1 MITRLGWA
9 TDVHLNFLPHEDLGS
24 FCGHIQA
31 LGCSALA
38 LSGDIAEGP
47 TLAYYLGVL
56 ERRLSIPV
64 YFVLGNHDFYRSSI
78 RRVRGVVANVT
89 RESERLRWLPDA
101 GVVELA
107 PAVGL
112 LGHDGWAD
120 GRLGDYA
127 ASPVMLNDYLLIDE
141 LAGMSP
147 RARLDVLNS
156 LGDEAAAF
164 ARQLLPS
171 AAERFRKLYFVTHV
185 PPFREACWHEGEP
198 ANDDWLPHFAC
209 GALGDALLE
218 AAEANPACEITV
230 LCGHTH
236 SRGVARLR
244 PNLAVRTGGATYGA
258 PVIEEVIELDV
269 AAP

>member
-1 MITRLGWA
+1 MTTRLAWA

-24 FCGHIQA
+24 FCDHIRS
-31 LGCSALA
+31 LECSALA

-47 TLAYYLGVL
+47 TLKYYLGVL
-56 ERRLSIPV
+56 EKKLTIPI
-64 YFVLGNHDFYRSSI
+64 YFVLGNHDFYRSS
-78 RRVRGVVANVT
+78 VRKVRAMAAGVT
-89 RESERLRWLPDA
+89 RDSARLRWLPEA
-101 GVVELA
+101 GVVELT
-107 PAVGL
+107 PTVGL

-120 GRLGDYA
+120 GRLGNYA
-127 ASPVMLNDYLLIDE
+127 TSPVMLNDYLLVDE
-141 LAGMSP
+141 LTGMSP
-147 RARLDVLNS
+147 QARLEVLNA

-164 ARQLLPS
+164 ARLHLPG
-171 AAERFRKLYFVTHV
+171 ATERFRRVFFLTHV
-185 PPFREACWHEGEP
+185 PPFREACWHDGEL

-218 AAEANPACEITV
+218 AAEASPACEITV

-244 PNLAVRTGGATYGA
+244 ANLVVRAGGAVYGA
-258 PVIEEVIELDV
+258 PLIEEVIDLDG